1 MFLASFADLPVF
13 WAYCQGIDLV
23 GKIVLLGGSALLIK
37 GFYDGFVNVR
47 ATVHNFIAQRIS
59 GLFNAQHIRRFPSQ
73 MLAPIDADQLPGNG
87 GGIKEIAQRG
97 RYITGVYA
105 ALQNG

>member
-1 MFLASFADLPVF
+1 M
-13 WAYCQGIDLV
+13 V
-23 GKIVLLGGSALLIK
+23 GEIVLLGESALLIK

-47 ATVHNFIAQRIS
+47 AAVHNFIARRIS

-73 MLAPIDADQLPGNG
+73 MLAPINADQLPGDG

>member
-1 MFLASFADLPVF
+1 MFLACFADLPVF

-23 GKIVLLGGSALLIK
+23 GKIVAVGGSALLIK
-37 GFYDGFVNVR
+37 GFYDGFVNAR
-47 ATVHNFIAQRIS
+47 APVHNFVARRIS